1 MKDTEYVARTRRV
14 KERESRMENLVL
26 DKLSAGE
33 KQAWP
38 IVDYVV
44 SQMGDVPERMI
55 LRMIY
60 RIMGINVNDIPSTR
74 DNDFYIL

>member
-1 MKDTEYVARTRRV
+1 MKDTEYEVRMSRI
-14 KERESRMENLVL
+14 KKREKRMEELVL
-26 DKLSAGE
+26 NALSTGE